1 MPRRKQ
7 TAGADSARVE
17 DFRHTNARRKNNPTA
32 GDAPTYEVR
41 ERQTRT
47 YAYDPHLDPQL
58 HWAGKAEH
66 TSFEVEVVS
75 LHIHE
80 RISTRAILD
89 AVRRPQPPQLD
100 LFGETPLPADKQIE
114 FYKHEVNWANR
125 LILGDSLLVMNSL
138 LVKEGMAGKVQMI
151 YVDPPY
157 GIKYASNFQPRLDRR
172 DVKDKDE
179 DLTREPEQ
187 IKAYRDTWQL
197 GIHSYLTYLRDRLL
211 LARELLAES
220 GSIFVQIND
229 ENLHLVRCLL
239 DEVFGRENFVA
250 VITFKKGMALRSV
263 SLPSVVDYL
272 IWYARSRQEMKY
284 YSLYI
289 PKTPLEDEE
298 YRQVDLPSGENR
310 KLLREEIL
318 EPRFLPEGSR
328 IFATQP
334 LIAAG
339 SNPSCMFSITV
350 AGNRYSTEKGWKTN
364 REGIERLLQAE
375 RIHPLKT
382 SLRYKILLDDYPV
395 STLSNIWND
404 VLGEPEKLYAVQTN
418 TKVVE
423 RCILMTTDPGDLVF
437 DPTCV
442 RRGTRV
448 LAPTPALPAGGEGV
462 APTPAL
468 PAGGE
473 GACVPPPSTGEVR
486 RGETSAPFTEEVRR
500 GETSAP
506 FTEEVRRGE
515 TITLV
520 PIECLQ
526 PGDFVLGHDGRP
538 HRVLRVLR
546 KRYRGL
552 MVGIRHSYCSETL
565 WCTADHRILCKPR
578 PRTLGGNRDWSAS
591 PITHR
596 ERRRALR
603 REMTD
608 PEKRLWRAL
617 RARQLGVKFRRQHPI
632 GPYIADFYSR
642 EAHLVVEI
650 DGATHSEP
658 DAIEYDRQRD
668 AYMRALGLDILRFT
682 AEEVLHNLEGVC
694 LAIQNQCRVRLES
707 VQGAVWLQAG
717 ALQPGD
723 TVFFGAE
730 RNAVPVESVEYA
742 YADEEVYDLEVE
754 GVHSFLT
761 EVCAVHNCGSGTTA
775 YCAEK
780 WGRRWI
786 TCDTSRVALA
796 IARQRLMT
804 AKFDYYELKD
814 PERGP
819 AGGFVYET
827 VPHITLESIA
837 KNAEIDAIAARYQPQ
852 IDQALADL
860 NRALGKE
867 WKEWEVPREV
877 PHPLWSDEAKRAYE
891 QLRTRGEIST
901 PEEQDEAARLLE
913 LIYHHTGHRWTL
925 KDIPDPIPAD
935 DWSEDAKH
943 ALRRFWAL
951 KRAKRQEIDASIQ
964 RNAPQETLYDR
975 PKVVKGKVRVSG
987 PFTVEAIP
995 VPTVEDPTQP
1005 IPQLELEE
1013 AQARISDRGG
1023 DYLTTMINLLKK
1035 QGGVL
1040 FPGNKRLELANIRP
1054 LNLGYLH
1061 AEDEATQEGASVRVA
1076 LSFGPQHGPVTARQ
1090 VQEAIPT
1097 AKLNGYQLLIFAGFA
1112 FDPEAQAILQKTP
1125 VAGLQ
1130 VHFATIAP
1138 DVLVGDLLKTT
1149 RASQIFTVFGQPD
1162 VRISPSPPAGRAGV
1176 GATYIVELRGVDIY
1190 DPLTGEVHSER
1201 GENVAAWFLD
1211 TDYDGKTFKIA
1222 QAFFPGDP
1230 DAWEKLQRALKAQI
1244 DPDAFEK
1251 MRGTVSFPFEPGEHQ
1266 RIAVKVI
1273 DFRGNE
1279 VVRVVKLG
1287 KEAASYG

>member
-7 TAGADSARVE
+7 AAGADSARVE

-58 HWAGKAEH
+58 VWAGKAEH

-179 DLTREPEQ
+179 DLTHEPEQ

-250 VITFKKGMALRSV
+250 VIVFVKTSGKGGSELDTINDFLLWYAKDRSHLKYRQLYLEKELGEEGTKGYEYVELTDGTRRRIASKELRNQDTLPRSMRVFMAGGTTSQSGGESTRFPV
-263 SLPSVVDYL
+263 SLEGRSFSPS
-272 IWYARSRQEMKY
+272 
-284 YSLYI
+284 
-289 PKTPLEDEE
+289 
-298 YRQVDLPSGENR
+298 
-310 KLLREEIL
+310 
-318 EPRFLPEGSR
+318 
-328 IFATQP
+328 
-334 LIAAG
+334 
-339 SNPSCMFSITV
+339 SN
-350 AGNRYSTEKGWKTN
+350 YWKTN
-364 REGIERLLQAE
+364 REGMARLQQAE
-375 RIHPLKT
+375 RLFAIGN
-382 SLRYKILLDDYPV
+382 SLRYVRFLDEVP
-395 STLSNIWND
+395 TRALTNIWTD
-404 VLGEPEKLYAVQTN
+404 TGVAGYSDPKVYAVQTN

-437 DPTCV
+437 DPT
-442 RRGTRV
+442 
-448 LAPTPALPAGGEGV
+448 
-462 APTPAL
+462 
-468 PAGGE
+468 
-473 GACVPPPSTGEVR
+473 
-486 RGETSAPFTEEVRR
+486 
-500 GETSAP
+500 
-506 FTEEVRRGE
+506 
-515 TITLV
+515 
-520 PIECLQ
+520 
-526 PGDFVLGHDGRP
+526 
-538 HRVLRVLR
+538 
-546 KRYRGL
+546 
-552 MVGIRHSYCSETL
+552 
-565 WCTADHRILCKPR
+565 
-578 PRTLGGNRDWSAS
+578 
-591 PITHR
+591 
-596 ERRRALR
+596 
-603 REMTD
+603 
-608 PEKRLWRAL
+608 
-617 RARQLGVKFRRQHPI
+617 
-632 GPYIADFYSR
+632 
-642 EAHLVVEI
+642 
-650 DGATHSEP
+650 
-658 DAIEYDRQRD
+658 
-668 AYMRALGLDILRFT
+668 
-682 AEEVLHNLEGVC
+682 
-694 LAIQNQCRVRLES
+694 
-707 VQGAVWLQAG
+707 
-717 ALQPGD
+717 
-723 TVFFGAE
+723 
-730 RNAVPVESVEYA
+730 
-742 YADEEVYDLEVE
+742 
-754 GVHSFLT
+754 
-761 EVCAVHNCGSGTTA
+761 CGSGTTA

-837 KNAEIDAIAARYQPQ
+837 KNAEIDAIAAKYQPQ

-995 VPTVEDPTQP
+995 VPTVEDPTQAP
-1005 IPQLELEE
+1005 IPQLEPEE

-1061 AEDEATQEGASVRVA
+1061 AEAEATQEGASVRVA
-1076 LSFGPQHGPVTARQ
+1076 LSFGPQHGPVTAHQ

-1112 FDPEAQAILQKTP
+1112 FDPEAQALLQKAP

-1162 VRISPSPPAGRAGV
+1162 VQVTQQKDG
-1176 GATYIVELRGVDIY
+1176 TYIVTLRGVDIY

-1244 DPDAFEK
+1244 DPEAFER
-1251 MRGTVSFPFEPGEHQ
+1251 MRGTNSFPFTPGEHN

-1287 KEAASYG
+1287 VEAASYG

>member
-1 MPRRKQ
+1 MPRGKRPSRSDAQ
-7 TAGADSARVE
+7 QVQ
-17 DFRHTNARRKNNPTA
+17 DFRHTNARRKNNPTV
-32 GDAPTYEVR
+32 GDAPTYEAR

-58 HWAGKAEH
+58 QWAGKAEH

-80 RISTRAILD
+80 RVSTRAILD

-250 VITFKKGMALRSV
+250 VIVFVKTSGKSGSELDTINDFL
-263 SLPSVVDYL
+263 L
-272 IWYARSRQEMKY
+272 WYAKNRNYLKY
-284 YSLYI
+284 YQLY
-289 PKTPLEDEE
+289 LEKELGEE
-298 YRQVDLPSGENR
+298 GTKGYQHVELPDGTRRRFGS
-310 KLLREEIL
+310 EEIRDSSPL
-318 EPRFLPEGSR
+318 LQLQGAR
-328 IFATQP
+328 IFKAGGITSQTP
-334 LIAAG
+334 SESTVYLLEVEGRIFNPGKRGWSTNLIG
-339 SNPSCMFSITV
+339 M
-350 AGNRYSTEKGWKTN
+350 NRLK
-364 REGIERLLQAE
+364 QAE
-375 RIHPLKT
+375 RLFVVGNTPSYVRFLDEVPTRPLANVWTDTGIAGYADPK
-382 SLRYKILLDDYPV
+382 V
-395 STLSNIWND
+395 
-404 VLGEPEKLYAVQTN
+404 YAVQTN

-437 DPTCV
+437 DPT
-442 RRGTRV
+442 
-448 LAPTPALPAGGEGV
+448 
-462 APTPAL
+462 
-468 PAGGE
+468 
-473 GACVPPPSTGEVR
+473 
-486 RGETSAPFTEEVRR
+486 
-500 GETSAP
+500 
-506 FTEEVRRGE
+506 
-515 TITLV
+515 
-520 PIECLQ
+520 
-526 PGDFVLGHDGRP
+526 
-538 HRVLRVLR
+538 
-546 KRYRGL
+546 
-552 MVGIRHSYCSETL
+552 
-565 WCTADHRILCKPR
+565 
-578 PRTLGGNRDWSAS
+578 
-591 PITHR
+591 
-596 ERRRALR
+596 
-603 REMTD
+603 
-608 PEKRLWRAL
+608 
-617 RARQLGVKFRRQHPI
+617 
-632 GPYIADFYSR
+632 
-642 EAHLVVEI
+642 
-650 DGATHSEP
+650 
-658 DAIEYDRQRD
+658 
-668 AYMRALGLDILRFT
+668 
-682 AEEVLHNLEGVC
+682 
-694 LAIQNQCRVRLES
+694 
-707 VQGAVWLQAG
+707 
-717 ALQPGD
+717 
-723 TVFFGAE
+723 
-730 RNAVPVESVEYA
+730 
-742 YADEEVYDLEVE
+742 
-754 GVHSFLT
+754 
-761 EVCAVHNCGSGTTA
+761 CGSGTTA

-837 KNAEIDAIAARYQPQ
+837 KNAEIDAIAAKYQPQ

-891 QLRTRGEIST
+891 QLRTLGEIST

-913 LIYHHTGHRWTL
+913 LIYRHTGHRWTL

-935 DWSEDAKH
+935 DWSEDATH
-943 ALRRFWAL
+943 ALRRFWDL
-951 KRAKRQEIDASIQ
+951 KRTKRQEIDASIQ

-975 PKVVKGKVRVSG
+975 PRVVKGKVRVSG

-1023 DYLTTMINLLKK
+1023 DYLTKMINLLKK

-1061 AEDEATQEGASVRVA
+1061 AEAEATQEGASVRVA

-1090 VQEAIPT
+1090 VQDAIPT

-1112 FDPEAQAILQKTP
+1112 FDPEAQALLQKTP
-1125 VAGLQ
+1125 VAGPQ

-1162 VRISPSPPAGRAGV
+1162 VQVTQQNDG
-1176 GATYIVELRGVDIY
+1176 TYIVTLRGVDIY

-1201 GENVAAWFLD
+1201 GEKVAAWFLD

-1244 DPDAFEK
+1244 NPEAFER
-1251 MRGTVSFPFEPGEHQ
+1251 MRGTKSFPFTPGKYNQ
-1266 RIAVKVI
+1266 IAVKVI

-1287 KEAASYG
+1287 AEAAGYG

>member
-1 MPRRKQ
+1 
-7 TAGADSARVE
+7 
-17 DFRHTNARRKNNPTA
+17 
-32 GDAPTYEVR
+32 
-41 ERQTRT
+41 
-47 YAYDPHLDPQL
+47 
-58 HWAGKAEH
+58 
-66 TSFEVEVVS
+66 
-75 LHIHE
+75 
-80 RISTRAILD
+80 
-89 AVRRPQPPQLD
+89 
-100 LFGETPLPADKQIE
+100 
-114 FYKHEVNWANR
+114 
-125 LILGDSLLVMNSL
+125 
-138 LVKEGMAGKVQMI
+138 
-151 YVDPPY
+151 
-157 GIKYASNFQPRLDRR
+157 
-172 DVKDKDE
+172 
-179 DLTREPEQ
+179 
-187 IKAYRDTWQL
+187 
-197 GIHSYLTYLRDRLL
+197 
-211 LARELLAES
+211 
-220 GSIFVQIND
+220 
-229 ENLHLVRCLL
+229 
-239 DEVFGRENFVA
+239 
-250 VITFKKGMALRSV
+250 
-263 SLPSVVDYL
+263 
-272 IWYARSRQEMKY
+272 
-284 YSLYI
+284 
-289 PKTPLEDEE
+289 
-298 YRQVDLPSGENR
+298 
-310 KLLREEIL
+310 
-318 EPRFLPEGSR
+318 
-328 IFATQP
+328 
-334 LIAAG
+334 
-339 SNPSCMFSITV
+339 
-350 AGNRYSTEKGWKTN
+350 
-364 REGIERLLQAE
+364 
-375 RIHPLKT
+375 
-382 SLRYKILLDDYPV
+382 V

-404 VLGEPEKLYAVQTN
+404 VLGEPEKLYTVQTN

-437 DPTCV
+437 DPT
-442 RRGTRV
+442 
-448 LAPTPALPAGGEGV
+448 
-462 APTPAL
+462 
-468 PAGGE
+468 
-473 GACVPPPSTGEVR
+473 
-486 RGETSAPFTEEVRR
+486 
-500 GETSAP
+500 
-506 FTEEVRRGE
+506 
-515 TITLV
+515 
-520 PIECLQ
+520 
-526 PGDFVLGHDGRP
+526 
-538 HRVLRVLR
+538 
-546 KRYRGL
+546 
-552 MVGIRHSYCSETL
+552 
-565 WCTADHRILCKPR
+565 
-578 PRTLGGNRDWSAS
+578 
-591 PITHR
+591 
-596 ERRRALR
+596 
-603 REMTD
+603 
-608 PEKRLWRAL
+608 
-617 RARQLGVKFRRQHPI
+617 
-632 GPYIADFYSR
+632 
-642 EAHLVVEI
+642 
-650 DGATHSEP
+650 
-658 DAIEYDRQRD
+658 
-668 AYMRALGLDILRFT
+668 
-682 AEEVLHNLEGVC
+682 
-694 LAIQNQCRVRLES
+694 
-707 VQGAVWLQAG
+707 
-717 ALQPGD
+717 
-723 TVFFGAE
+723 
-730 RNAVPVESVEYA
+730 
-742 YADEEVYDLEVE
+742 
-754 GVHSFLT
+754 
-761 EVCAVHNCGSGTTA
+761 CGSGTTA

-837 KNAEIDAIAARYQPQ
+837 KNAEIDAIAAKYQPQ

-913 LIYHHTGHRWTL
+913 LIYQHTGHRWTL

-943 ALRRFWAL
+943 ALRRFWEL

-995 VPTVEDPTQP
+995 VPTVEDPTQAP
-1005 IPQLELEE
+1005 IPQLEPEE

-1040 FPGNKRLELANIRP
+1040 FPGNKRLELADIRP

-1061 AEDEATQEGASVRVA
+1061 AEAKATQECASVRVA

-1090 VQEAIPT
+1090 VQEAT
-1097 AKLNGYQLLIFAGFA
+1097 RMAMLNGYQLLIFAGFA
-1112 FDPEAQAILQKTP
+1112 FDPEAQALLQKAP

-1162 VRISPSPPAGRAGV
+1162 VQVTQQKDG
-1176 GATYIVELRGVDIY
+1176 TYIVELRGVDIY

-1251 MRGTVSFPFEPGEHQ
+1251 MRGTVSFPFTPGEHN

-1279 VVRVVKLG
+1279 VVRVVELG
-1287 KEAASYG
+1287 KEAAGYG